1 MSGFYCDVKPNI
13 CMKKDQKVV
22 QRPVPDAYEF
32 SPIPDSSRP
41 TRCGGSRTRVF
52 TIIFVIFHKVECST
66 SRYFENEQSL

>member
-32 SPIPDSSRP
+32 SPIPDSGVEERP
-41 TRCGGSRTRVF
+41 PGSTVCENDHRVPHL
-52 TIIFVIFHKVECST
+52 IFIKF
-66 SRYFENEQSL
+66 